1 MEEKVEIAK
10 EVAKQ
15 IDSIAGI
22 ACVNV
27 DDYNRYG
34 NFQIVA
40 YLDLTK
46 KNMPK
51 SKDFNMRSITRE
63 IKKILKES
71 KQVSKI
77 GVSVEAPKRLYDTYT
92 CLGTTDRYFKGY
104 ERSYIMIDFVV
115 IKLEEQVSITE
126 LLV

>member
-22 ACVNV
+22 ACASV

-46 KNMPK
+46 QNRPKNN
-51 SKDFNMRSITRE
+51 SFNMRSITRG

-77 GVSVEAPKRLYDTYT
+77 GVSVDVPQRLYDKNTY
-92 CLGTTDRYFKGY
+92 LGRTDCYFKGY
-104 ERSYIMIDFVV
+104 ERSYIMIDFT
-115 IKLEEQVSITE
+115 ITLPNELCSISE
-126 LLV
+126 LLL

>member
-22 ACVNV
+22 SCASV

-40 YLDLTK
+40 YLDLY
-46 KNMPK
+46 KNNQPK
-51 SKDFNMRSITRE
+51 NKSFNMRSITNG
-63 IKKILKES
+63 IKKILKET
-71 KQVSKI
+71 KQVSRI
-77 GVSVEAPKRLYDTYT
+77 GISVDVPQRLYDTYT

-104 ERSYIMIDFVV
+104 ERSYVMIDFT
-115 IKLEEQVSITE
+115 ITLPNELCSISE
-126 LLV
+126 LLL

>member
-22 ACVNV
+22 ACASV

-77 GVSVEAPKRLYDTYT
+77 GVSVDVPQRLYDTYT

>member
-22 ACVNV
+22 ACANV

-46 KNMPK
+46 QNMPK
-51 SKDFNMRSITRE
+51 SKDFNMRSITQE

-77 GVSVEAPKRLYDTYT
+77 GVSVEAPKRLYHTYT
-92 CLGTTDRYFKGY
+92 CLGTTDRYFEGY

-115 IKLEEQVSITE
+115 VKLEEQVSITE

>member
-22 ACVNV
+22 ACANV

-46 KNMPK
+46 QNMPK
-51 SKDFNMRSITRE
+51 SKDFNMRSITQE

-77 GVSVEAPKRLYDTYT
+77 GVSVDVPKRMYDKHTY
-92 CLGTTDRYFKGY
+92 LGTTDCYFKGY

-115 IKLEEQVSITE
+115 VKLEEQVSITE

>member
-10 EVAKQ
+10 HVAELVGQ
-15 IDSIAGI
+15 IEGITSAG
-22 ACVNV
+22 V
-27 DDYNRYG
+27 DDYNKYG
-34 NFQIVA
+34 SFQIVA

-51 SKDFNMRSITRE
+51 NKNFNMRSITRE

-77 GVSVEAPKRLYDTYT
+77 GISVAAPQRLYDKNTY
-92 CLGTTDRYFKGY
+92 LGTTDCYFKGY
-104 ERSYIMIDFVV
+104 DRSYIMIDFVI
-115 IKLEEQVSITE
+115 IKLNEQVSITE

>member
-22 ACVNV
+22 SCASV

-40 YLDLTK
+40 YLDLY
-46 KNMPK
+46 KNNQPK
-51 SKDFNMRSITRE
+51 NKSFNMRSITNG
-63 IKKILKES
+63 IKKILKET

-77 GVSVEAPKRLYDTYT
+77 GISVDAPQRLYDTYT

-104 ERSYIMIDFVV
+104 ERSYVMIDFT
-115 IKLEEQVSITE
+115 ITLPNELCSISE
-126 LLV
+126 LLL

>member
-22 ACVNV
+22 ACASV

-46 KNMPK
+46 QNRPK
-51 SKDFNMRSITRE
+51 SNSFNMRSITRG

-77 GVSVEAPKRLYDTYT
+77 GVSVDVPQRLYDKNTY
-92 CLGTTDRYFKGY
+92 LGTTDRYFKGY
-104 ERSYIMIDFVV
+104 ERSYIMIDFT
-115 IKLEEQVSITE
+115 ITLPNELCSISE
-126 LLV
+126 LLL